1 MNVNIDNWYDLSK
14 KIKYMY
20 NSPQRSLLKESGEIL
35 KLNMLSIALQS
46 FQESLEDI
54 MKKKRREIL
63 LTQLMNILIQKRT
76 QKKRNLMIRSD
87 KYYKQY
93 AEM

>member
-54 MKKKRREIL
+54 MKKRY
-63 LTQLMNILIQKRT
+63 N
-76 QKKRNLMIRSD
+76 
-87 KYYKQY
+87 
-93 AEM
+93 

>member
-35 KLNMLSIALQS
+35 KLNMLSIATIIS
-46 FQESLEDI
+46 RIF
-54 MKKKRREIL
+54 
-63 LTQLMNILIQKRT
+63 
-76 QKKRNLMIRSD
+76 
-87 KYYKQY
+87 
-93 AEM
+93 